1 MPAVTALPP
10 LAKRR
15 PDMPVEVLA
24 ARTLSLATLGPRR
37 RAERRAESVAALEAL
52 AGASLLELRQKLPT
66 RYWVLA
72 MLALMGKS
80 VREMA
85 TAVGYA
91 GPTPVLKAL
100 RHPAVVRLVEQVR
113 AEQLERVLSGTYGTD
128 AAHSASRPISRP
140 KRRPRRPSCRS
151 GAAPDPRQGG
161 AWKNT
166 RTKHGQS
173 ADSVRGRR
181 LVSAAACDAETLG
194 RHDELRKC
202 RGGESNP

>member
-1 MPAVTALPP
+1 
-10 LAKRR
+10 
-15 PDMPVEVLA
+15 MPVEVLA

-80 VREMA
+80 VREIA

-100 RHPAVVRLVEQVR
+100 RHPAVVRLVGPGR
-113 AEQLERVLSGTYGTD
+113 AERLERRLRGTRGE
-128 AAHSASRPISRP
+128 
-140 KRRPRRPSCRS
+140 
-151 GAAPDPRQGG
+151 GAAPNAAPPMSRTPR
-161 AWKNT
+161 
-166 RTKHGQS
+166 
-173 ADSVRGRR
+173 
-181 LVSAAACDAETLG
+181 
-194 RHDELRKC
+194 
-202 RGGESNP
+202 